1 MTSDFAIG
9 QNEVTNSNI
18 YNYLKFDLLSSE
30 IVNLSFMMSNDSEYK
45 RLVGSASDSNV
56 LKDFTLLENKKKIGF
71 EDLIKDH
78 KYYKKPT
85 NLFFQS
91 SRLSNKQLNRVEFHN
106 SFWKSNMKMQYNDKH
121 SSIGSW
127 NFKVGPTL

>member
-1 MTSDFAIG
+1 
-9 QNEVTNSNI
+9 
-18 YNYLKFDLLSSE
+18 
-30 IVNLSFMMSNDSEYK
+30 MSNDSEYK